1 MYKLTDNLDLD
12 SVGIP
17 PQTLNNSGAN
27 GTGIYLKDAVSV
39 VAVCFM
45 GTAHDSAVLTWVVQQ
60 GIDLSS
66 YTNLATYTGGH
77 VGTADNTIVLI
88 EIPATALSA
97 TYNCVRVVCTET
109 ATQNAL
115 VSQTWVKHSKM
126 KPA

>member
-17 PQTLNNSGAN
+17 PQTLNNSYAN

-45 GTAHDSAVLTWVVQQ
+45 GTAHDSAALTWVVQQ
-60 GIDLSS
+60 GIDLAS
-66 YTNLATYTGGH
+66 YTNLSGYTGAH
-77 VGTADNTIVLI
+77 AGTADNTIVQI
-88 EIPATALSA
+88 EIPASALTA

-115 VSQTWVKHSKM
+115 VSQTWVKNSKQ

>member
-17 PQTLNNSGAN
+17 LLTLNNTAGT

-45 GTAHDSAVLTWVVQQ
+45 GTAHDSAVLAWHVEQ
-60 GIDLSS
+60 GIDLASWAD
-66 YTNLATYTGGH
+66 LATYTAAH
-77 VGTADNTIVLI
+77 LGTADNTIVLI
-88 EIPATALSA
+88 EIPAFALSA

-109 ATQNAL
+109 ATQNAS
-115 VSQTWVKHSKM
+115 VIQTWVKNAKS